1 MCDRPGIGRN
11 CPRAIVIDMSVDDPL
26 SPLLSLGDVAPLVD
40 AATAAIAAVHRR
52 PVNLRR
58 AEVTGSESVLRG
70 ARTSALLDG
79 AQVSL
84 DTAPVGVLGQA
95 ISVYGL
101 LAPDSLQASARTF
114 GRAPLQVLARM
125 DSLAGGDG
133 TPVTADGAQRLRVL
147 ARVITSP
154 AHPALLPQI
163 VHGEILTGRI
173 FGTRSAVIARAAS
186 RLAAVTTGFD
196 PRGLAVPEPWLNR
209 HRDDYG
215 AAAAGFADGPEGVR
229 VFVELLLRAWVA
241 GAEEAEAIA
250 RAAG

>member
-1 MCDRPGIGRN
+1 
-11 CPRAIVIDMSVDDPL
+11 MSADDPL
-26 SPLLSLGDVAPLVD
+26 SPLLRLGEIAPLAD

-58 AEVTGSESVLRG
+58 AEITGSESVLRG
-70 ARTSALLDG
+70 ARTSALLDAPQAAPG
-79 AQVSL
+79 ADPAQAPGPAVS
-84 DTAPVGVLGQA
+84 VH
-95 ISVYGL
+95 GL
-101 LAPDSLQASARTF
+101 LAPDSLQSSARTF
-114 GRAPLQVLARM
+114 RRAPLQILARM
-125 DSLAGGDG
+125 DTLAGGDG
-133 TPVTADGAQRLRVL
+133 TPTTREGAAQLRVL

-163 VHGEILTGRI
+163 VHGEILSRRV
-173 FGTRSAVIARAAS
+173 FAERSGLVARAAC

-209 HRDDYG
+209 RRGEYE

-229 VFVELLLRAWVA
+229 VFVELLLRAWIA